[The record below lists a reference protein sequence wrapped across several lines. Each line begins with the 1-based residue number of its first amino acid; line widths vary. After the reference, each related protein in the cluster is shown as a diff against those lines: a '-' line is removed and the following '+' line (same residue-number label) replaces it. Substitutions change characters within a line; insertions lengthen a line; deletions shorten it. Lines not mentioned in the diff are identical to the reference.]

1 MTTEYNTEDNAEDNA
16 EYHEEELVRA
26 AQSGDREAFA
36 SIYEAN
42 VDRVY
47 HYLLRR
53 MGQPADAEDV
63 TAEVFIRAMEAI
75 HSFKFQ
81 GPPFIAWLLRIA
93 HNTAVNHMKK
103 QSRRKEQPLLEN
115 VSASDDPAELATQAV
130 VSEEVATAMKGLT
143 GLQREVISHR
153 YLGELSVAETANKM
167 NRSVGA
173 VKFLQHSALRALQRI
188 LNRQEAGRLEK

>member
-1 MTTEYNTEDNAEDNA
+1 MTTEYNTEYN
-16 EYHEEELVRA
+16 EEELVSA

-75 HSFKFQ
+75 HTFKFQ

-103 QSRRKEQPLLEN
+103 QSRRKEHPLLEN
-115 VSASDDPAELATQAV
+115 VSETVSESDDPAELAMRAA
-130 VSEEVATAMKGLT
+130 VSEEVTTAMKGLT
-143 GLQREVISHR
+143 VLQREVITHR

-188 LNRQEAGRLEK
+188 MNRREAGSLEK

>member
-1 MTTEYNTEDNAEDNA
+1 LATEHN
-16 EYHEEELVRA
+16 EEELVRA

-36 SIYEAN
+36 SLYEAN

-47 HYLLRR
+47 HYLLHR

-75 HSFKFQ
+75 HSFQFR
-81 GPPFIAWLLRIA
+81 GPPFIAWLLSIA

-103 QSRRKEQPLLEN
+103 QSRRREVPLLETIS
-115 VSASDDPAELATQAV
+115 SADDPAELAMQKV
-130 VSEEVATAMKGLT
+130 VSEEVSTAMKGLT
-143 GLQREVISHR
+143 ALQREVITHR
-153 YLGELSVAETANKM
+153 YVGQLSVAETAKKM

-188 LNRQEAGRLEK
+188 LNRQEAGSLDK

>member
-1 MTTEYNTEDNAEDNA
+1 MTTEYN
-16 EYHEEELVRA
+16 EEELVRA
-26 AQSGDREAFA
+26 SQSGDREAFD

-53 MGQPADAEDV
+53 MGQAADAEDV

-103 QSRRKEQPLLEN
+103 QSRRKEVPLLET
-115 VSASDDPAELATQAV
+115 SSESDDPAQLAMQNA
-130 VSEEVATAMKGLT
+130 VSEEVTTAMKGLT
-143 GLQREVISHR
+143 ALQREVITHR
-153 YLGELSVAETANKM
+153 YLGELSVSETANKM
-167 NRSVGA
+167 ERSVGA

-188 LNRQEAGRLEK
+188 LNRQEAGSLEK